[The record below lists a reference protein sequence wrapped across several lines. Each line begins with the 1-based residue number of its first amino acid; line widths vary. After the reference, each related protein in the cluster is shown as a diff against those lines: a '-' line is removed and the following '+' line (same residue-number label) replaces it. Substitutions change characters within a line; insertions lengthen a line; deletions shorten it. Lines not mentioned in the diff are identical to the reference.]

1 MFSNLDESLD
11 LSKKLNTFNNTE
23 LADMINQN
31 KNNEFQMECGN
42 HENITFR
49 RDSNRALNVN
59 NNSKN
64 NSKNNNSVNSGHN
77 SKGLRGSV
85 LDNIIPQE
93 EEEFLFHDVANQD
106 TEDRNKEL
114 FNQIGELKNS
124 VISNINEEDNYT
136 YDRQNKKCK
145 DIESEN

>member
-49 RDSNRALNVN
+49 RDSNRALN

-64 NSKNNNSVNSGHN
+64 NSKNNHSVSSGN
-77 SKGLRGSV
+77 NNNNNKGLNGKM

-124 VISNINEEDNYT
+124 VISNLNEEDN
-136 YDRQNKKCK
+136 
-145 DIESEN
+145 